1 MSALLVVET
10 QHSPLGLRPL
20 SAARRLGAR
29 AVFVT
34 RDLRRYVHEG
44 SPLTALPDLADEVIE
59 ADTTDPE
66 VIAGLLRPGD
76 GVCTVTDY
84 SLEVVAEAARLAGL
98 PGLDPAA
105 ARAARNKLATR
116 EACARAGVP
125 VPRFAR
131 VLTVGQAQEAA
142 AAIGYPCVV
151 KPPTDAG
158 SIGVVL
164 CRDPDALEQ
173 AAAQLLAVATD
184 YRGQPRPAGILVE
197 EYLVGLE
204 VSVESFVADGRRSVL
219 GVTDKKLGPH
229 PHFAELGQDF
239 PSLLPTAAQRA
250 CAEAATAALDA
261 IGHDFGAAHVEV
273 KLTSAGPCL
282 VEVNA
287 RPAGA
292 LITGLI
298 EESTGIDLVLQVVR
312 LHLGQRADL
321 TVTRHRGAA
330 SRHLAA
336 PADGVVRAVH
346 GLDLARLVP
355 GTCEVAVYVSPG
367 DRVRVP
373 RNNADTLGHVVAVG
387 ETAGAAARSA
397 DTAIGQLSVEV
408 AD

>member
-1 MSALLVVET
+1 VVET

-20 SAARRLGAR
+20 SAARHLGAQ

-34 RDLRRYVHEG
+34 RDLRRYVHDG

-59 ADTTDPE
+59 ADTTDPA

-84 SLEVVAEAARLAGL
+84 SLEVVAEAADLAGL

-116 EACARAGVP
+116 EACVRAGVP
-125 VPRFAR
+125 VPRFAWA
-131 VLTVGQAQEAA
+131 LTVSQAQEAA

-151 KPPTDAG
+151 KPLTDAG
-158 SIGVVL
+158 SIGVAL
-164 CRDPDALEQ
+164 CRNSEALEQ
-173 AAAQLLAVATD
+173 AARQLLAVVTD

-197 EYLVGLE
+197 EYLVGPE
-204 VSVESFVADGRRSVL
+204 VSVESVVADGRRSVL

-229 PHFAELGQDF
+229 PYFAELGQDF

-250 CAEAATAALDA
+250 CTEAATAALDA

-273 KLTSAGPCL
+273 KLTAAGPFL

-292 LITGLI
+292 LITALI
-298 EESTGIDLVLQVVR
+298 EESTGIDLVLQVAR

-321 TVTRHRGAA
+321 TVTRHCGAA

-346 GLDLARLVP
+346 GLDLARMVP
-355 GTCEVAVYVSPG
+355 GTSEVAVYVSPG

-408 AD
+408 AS